1 MIATETLNDG
11 LKRAYTVTIPADEIA
26 GKVETELKRVAPQVR
41 MPGFRPGKVP
51 VNLVRKMHG
60 QAVTQDV
67 VGQTVRES
75 IERAL
80 SDNKLRP
87 AAEPKVELAKEYA
100 PGQDIELT
108 MELETL
114 PDLGEP
120 KIDDLKLERLTAPV
134 ADAEVDEAV
143 VRLAGQQKSWE
154 DAPRTRKAKAGDQV
168 VMDFLGKVD
177 GEPFGGGEGEDMAVE
192 IGSGRL
198 IPGFEDQLVG
208 VKAGDEKTITVTFP
222 DDYGAEALKGKDA
235 TFDLTIKQVQ
245 TAKETAADDAFATSL
260 GLESLDKLKELL
272 RANIEQE
279 HNGLT
284 RTQMKRKLLDALAH
298 RHDFPVPPSM
308 VDAEFDQI
316 WSQLEH
322 EASHDEDPDGARAE
336 MEGERDDYRQIAER
350 RVRLGLLL
358 SEIGQRNGVQVSQ
371 AEMQAIVAQAAQQYP
386 ADQRQQFAQFV
397 SQNPMAAA
405 QLRAPLYEDK
415 VVDWLFAKAKVSDRE
430 VTLDELQAAIEEEP
444 GKEAAKT
451 KPKAKPKAGGKKT
464 AKADTGATAETA
476 VTADKA
482 EAAAEPVAKSPTPK
496 KQAVAKTP
504 DAAKTPKPKAKTAT
518 AKGDDGEKPAKAD
531 SAEPSAPKKP
541 AAKKPAAKKPA
552 AKKAAAKAG
561 GDDTV

>member
-1 MIATETLNDG
+1 MIATETLNEG
-11 LKRAYTVTIPADEIA
+11 LKRAYTVTIPADEIE
-26 GKVETELKRVAPQVR
+26 GKVERELKRVAPQVR

-60 QAVTQDV
+60 EAVTQDV

-75 IERAL
+75 IEQTL
-80 SDNKLRP
+80 SENQLRP
-87 AAEPKVELAKEYA
+87 ATEPKVELAKEYA
-100 PGQDIELT
+100 PGHDVELT

-114 PDLGEP
+114 PDIGEP
-120 KIDDLKLERLTAPV
+120 KIDDLKLERLSAPV
-134 ADAEVDEAV
+134 ADAEIDEAV
-143 VRLAGQQKSWE
+143 ARLAGQQRNWE

-168 VMDFLGKVD
+168 VMDFLGKVN

-222 DDYGAEALKGKDA
+222 DDYGAEALKGREA

-245 TAKETAADDAFATSL
+245 TAKETAADDVFATSL
-260 GLESLDKLKELL
+260 GLESLDKLKDLL
-272 RANIEQE
+272 RTNIAQE

-284 RTQMKRKLLDALAH
+284 RTQMKRKLLDALAD
-298 RHDFPVPPSM
+298 RHDFPVPPSL

-322 EASHDEDPDGARAE
+322 EASHDEDPEGARAE
-336 MEGERDDYRQIAER
+336 MEGEREDYRKIAER

-415 VVDWLFAKAKVSDRE
+415 VVDWLFAKAEVSDRE

-444 GKEAAKT
+444 GEET
-451 KPKAKPKAGGKKT
+451 VEAKPKGRGQSRRQ
-464 AKADTGATAETA
+464 E
-476 VTADKA
+476 V
-482 EAAAEPVAKSPTPK
+482 
-496 KQAVAKTP
+496 
-504 DAAKTPKPKAKTAT
+504 
-518 AKGDDGEKPAKAD
+518 GED
-531 SAEPSAPKKP
+531 R
-541 AAKKPAAKKPA
+541 
-552 AKKAAAKAG
+552 
-561 GDDTV
+561 